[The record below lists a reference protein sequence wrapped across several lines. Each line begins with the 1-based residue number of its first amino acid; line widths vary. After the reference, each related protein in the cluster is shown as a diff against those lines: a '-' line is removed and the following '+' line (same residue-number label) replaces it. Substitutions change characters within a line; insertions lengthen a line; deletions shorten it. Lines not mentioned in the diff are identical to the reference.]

1 MTRKRA
7 VKLLMARGYSRNQAD
22 YLMRAK
28 PPGHSNESH
37 YIRITLARRLWD
49 SALAFARLLAVA
61 SAARCAMSRL
71 AQAIN
76 EIKGGT
82 GL

>member
-7 VKLLMARGYSRNQAD
+7 VKLLMARGHSRNCANS
-22 YLMRAK
+22 LMRAK

-37 YIRITLARRLWD
+37 YIRITLARRLRD
-49 SALAFARLLAVA
+49 SALVYARLLAVA
-61 SAARCAMSRL
+61 SAARCAMSQL

>member
-7 VKLLMARGYSRNQAD
+7 VKLLMARGYSRNRANS
-22 YLMRAK
+22 LMRVK
-28 PPGHSNESH
+28 PPGHSNKSH
-37 YIRITLARRLWD
+37 YRRITLARYLRDGALPFVRL
-49 SALAFARLLAVA
+49 SAVA
-61 SAARCAMSRL
+61 AAARCAMSRL

-76 EIKGGT
+76 EIKGGA

>member
-7 VKLLMARGYSRNQAD
+7 VKLLMARGCSRNQAD

-28 PPGHSNESH
+28 PPGHSNGSH
-37 YIRITLARRLWD
+37 YARITLARRLRD
-49 SALAFARLLAVA
+49 HSLAYLRLLAIVR
-61 SAARCAMSRL
+61 AATESMSKL
-71 AQAIN
+71 ARAII
-76 EIKGGT
+76 ECKGGV

>member
-7 VKLLMARGYSRNQAD
+7 VKLLMARGCSRNHANS
-22 YLMRAK
+22 LMRTK

-37 YIRITLARRLWD
+37 YRRITLVRHLRDGALPFVRL
-49 SALAFARLLAVA
+49 SALARYVRL
-61 SAARCAMSRL
+61 AMVQL
-71 AQAIN
+71 AQAII
-76 EIKGGT
+76 EIKGGP

>member
-7 VKLLMARGYSRNQAD
+7 VKLLMARGYSRNRANS
-22 YLMRAK
+22 LMRTK

-37 YIRITLARRLWD
+37 YSRITLARYLRD
-49 SALAFARLLAVA
+49 GALAFARLSALARAV
-61 SAARCAMSRL
+61 RCGISQL
-71 AQAIN
+71 AQAMI
-76 EIKGGT
+76 EFIRGP